1 MGIVRIG
8 IVLDSVKEALC
19 HDMRHTTVEDGDS
32 KKSKWDVMLDEEKTA
47 ICGKCPLA
55 WNGNGCEG
63 RFGPSYSSLPNFARR
78 FGCDIISGIPKG
90 HDEDRVYTPAQAQ
103 KLIEEIKVL
112 RDKLKFE
119 KDMVFVPK
127 ENENLPE
134 DKIEQWL
141 LYTVGFDGVVPRDI
155 NALRVHESTLEQL
168 EKMAKT
174 CVDHGCNFMF
184 P

>member
-8 IVLDSVKEALC
+8 IILDSVKEALC
-19 HDMRHTTVEDGDS
+19 HDMRHATVEEADA
-32 KKSKWDVMLDEEKTA
+32 KKTKWDLMLDEEKNE
-47 ICGKCPLA
+47 ICIKCPLA

-63 RFGPSYSSLPNFARR
+63 RFGPNYSSLPHFARR

-90 HDEDRVYTPAQAQ
+90 HDEGRVYTPAEAQ
-103 KLIEEIKVL
+103 KLIGEVKVL

-119 KDMVFVPK
+119 KDMVFVSK
-127 ENENLPE
+127 ENENVPDE
-134 DKIEQWL
+134 KIDQWL

-155 NALRVHESTLEQL
+155 NALKIHEATLGQL

-174 CVDHGCNFMF
+174 CLDHGISFTF